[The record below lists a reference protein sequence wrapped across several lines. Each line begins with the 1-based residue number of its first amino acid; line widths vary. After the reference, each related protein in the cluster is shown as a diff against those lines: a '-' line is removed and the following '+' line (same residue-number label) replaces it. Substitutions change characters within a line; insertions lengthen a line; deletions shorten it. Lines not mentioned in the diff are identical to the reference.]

1 MNRWPVLPLRVDS
14 IMPPFRYVKARF
26 LARFHV
32 QVELEGV
39 PDTPGKRGV
48 SARVVRVFRG
58 AELRIGDTVNFEIWC
73 ARKQREME
81 DVPIGVGYVDFDA
94 LQHAR
99 YIEVYLD
106 GEPPDCS
113 VPREQYTIIEIPSDD
128 PVLPAIP
135 PGSVKDLVE
144 LIADPRFHRP
154 TVGARIKLI
163 PSDVCA
169 VRFDS
174 ALRLFGAAEYG
185 ADGKHDVNTAHGVLA
200 VHRKSDE
207 IDLDGPPAAVLRVLH
222 ATLGI
227 PTPMESDCENP
238 MAVPK
243 TAMNYAVGLA
253 RAGETHGALVMV
265 DIALTDLERLSS
277 ERGREE
283 VCATL
288 AQTLITK
295 GMLISRLN
303 FGSNAQA
310 FFHRANTLMAES
322 DRSKNSTVRW
332 ALEYFDLATIEERA
346 GQHASAATLFSQ
358 AVMLLE
364 QSPDDPGSYLP
375 KALLK

>member
-169 VRFDS
+169 VRF
-174 ALRLFGAAEYG
+174 
-185 ADGKHDVNTAHGVLA
+185 
-200 VHRKSDE
+200 
-207 IDLDGPPAAVLRVLH
+207 
-222 ATLGI
+222 
-227 PTPMESDCENP
+227 
-238 MAVPK
+238 
-243 TAMNYAVGLA
+243 
-253 RAGETHGALVMV
+253 
-265 DIALTDLERLSS
+265 
-277 ERGREE
+277 
-283 VCATL
+283 
-288 AQTLITK
+288 
-295 GMLISRLN
+295 
-303 FGSNAQA
+303 
-310 FFHRANTLMAES
+310 
-322 DRSKNSTVRW
+322 
-332 ALEYFDLATIEERA
+332 
-346 GQHASAATLFSQ
+346 
-358 AVMLLE
+358 
-364 QSPDDPGSYLP
+364 
-375 KALLK
+375 